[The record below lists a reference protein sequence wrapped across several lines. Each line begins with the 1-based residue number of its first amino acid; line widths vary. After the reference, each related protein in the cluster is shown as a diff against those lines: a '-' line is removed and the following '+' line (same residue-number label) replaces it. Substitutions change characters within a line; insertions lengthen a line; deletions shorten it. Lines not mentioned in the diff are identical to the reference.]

1 MGCGDDDARLND
13 NRQINH
19 FIILSRVQTQG
30 TIEPCPMLHISAIVV
45 LRNPLCRTIQEAIRR
60 PDQVMDCSSNSDTT
74 TKDSG
79 QGQCLL
85 MKHSAAVTAMDI
97 WQTRIC

>member
-1 MGCGDDDARLND
+1 MGCGDDDDRLND

-79 QGQCLL
+79 QGQCPL